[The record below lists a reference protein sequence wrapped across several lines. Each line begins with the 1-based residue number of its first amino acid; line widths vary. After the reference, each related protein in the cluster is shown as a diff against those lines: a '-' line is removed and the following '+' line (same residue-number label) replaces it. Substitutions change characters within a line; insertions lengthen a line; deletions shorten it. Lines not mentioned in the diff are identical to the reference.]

1 MTAEVVEGG
10 SQWGRLLKAWQDM
23 DVPDGWRAE
32 IDEGRI
38 IVVPPPSSGHNLIA
52 DLVSQWLYRCLPDG
66 YGLYQTLGVHIAS
79 LGKLYVPDL
88 VVFERAELAQRA
100 ADAGED
106 PLPVDGADT
115 LLVVEIASKSNAKDD
130 RTKKLWAYAHA
141 PVPAYLLIDR
151 FDARGPM
158 ATLFTEPEGGVY
170 KHDDPVPFG
179 RTVAFPEPFLSA
191 LDTGGFPR

>member
-1 MTAEVVEGG
+1 MTIEVMVGG

-52 DLVSQWLYRCLPDG
+52 DLVSQRLYGCLPDG
-66 YGLYQTLGVHIAS
+66 YGLYRTLGVHIVS
-79 LGKLYVPDL
+79 LDKLFVPDL
-88 VVFERAELAQRA
+88 VVFGRAELAQRA

-151 FDARGPM
+151 FDSRGPT
-158 ATLFTEPEGGVY
+158 ATLFTEPEGGAY
-170 KHDDPVPFG
+170 KRGEPVPFG
-179 RTVAFPEPFLSA
+179 GIVTLPDPFYSEVDTDAFP
-191 LDTGGFPR
+191 R

>member
-1 MTAEVVEGG
+1 MTAEALDG
-10 SQWGRLLKAWQDM
+10 STQWGRLLRAWQHM

-38 IVVPPPSSGHNLIA
+38 IVVPPPTSGLNLIA
-52 DLVSQWLYRCLPDG
+52 DLVSQRLYSCLPDG
-66 YGLYQTLGVHIAS
+66 YGLYQTLGVHIAR
-79 LGKLYVPDL
+79 LDKLYVPDL

-151 FDARGPM
+151 FDERGPM
-158 ATLFTEPEGGVY
+158 VTLFTEPEGGAY
-170 KHDDPVPFG
+170 KHEDRVPFG
-179 RTVAFPEPFLSA
+179 ETILVPDPFFSSLHTHAFP
-191 LDTGGFPR
+191 R